1 MRRRVLFVVVLA
13 ALLVEITSCGGGG
26 SSSAPPPV
34 TLTVTV
40 SPSSAIVGTFGTTS
54 FSATVQGSSN
64 QAVTWEVN
72 GIAGGNST
80 TGTISTSGVYQAP
93 QSVPVNAGT
102 GDTTTVSVTAVAQAN
117 SSDSGFATVTVTSA
131 NQLAQ
136 ALPVELGTSGGNIDD
151 EDTTECA
158 GGTIGSLVTANGTQY
173 ILSNNHVLANEDAG
187 SDGQAIIQ
195 PSLIDTPSPCVS
207 AGANTVA
214 HLSQFIELEQ
224 PSGCTSNCT
233 PPADAAIAQV
243 VSGAVDTNGTIIQ
256 LGSSTNGSGVP
267 NDEPPSATIFSVNS
281 IVPNST
287 AVAKSGRS
295 TGLTCS
301 LAGATDLTVEVDYTH
316 GLGGSPF
323 TATYDNQIEV
333 NGGTF
338 SAAGDSGSLIVAQ
351 SNAEPVA
358 LLYAGNSTST
368 VGAPVQ
374 TALTGLD
381 DLLDPT
387 SPPNLTFVGTSDHA
401 VAGCTSTG
409 GDSFNP
415 SAQTAAP
422 QPSSAQLSAAET
434 VKNQNAT
441 TLMSDPAVIA
451 VGVAGSLDRPGDAA
465 IVLFLRKGQQL
476 VRAIPASV
484 SGFPTRVVTVDSLP
498 QSGAISQQSTAAFI
512 QSAGAQSSAHPTQ
525 QSLSAAKAVK
535 EKYASSL
542 MKQPGILGVGVTSSF
557 DNPSDA
563 AILIFVQTG
572 KTHNPIPLELDGVR
586 VRVKSTDRFRAYS
599 WGPAHPHRTQFPRVA
614 DASRSAD

>member
-1 MRRRVLFVVVLA
+1 MRRRVLYVVVLA
-13 ALLVEITSCGGGG
+13 ALFVEITSCGGGG
-26 SSSAPPPV
+26 GSSAPPPPVNV
-34 TLTVTV
+34 TVAV

-54 FSATVQGSSN
+54 FSATVQGSTN

-72 GIAGGNST
+72 GIAGGSSA

-102 GDTTTVSVTAVAQAN
+102 GDTTTVSVTAVSQAN

-136 ALPVELGTSGGNIDD
+136 TLPVALGTSGGNIDD

-158 GGTIGSLVTANGTQY
+158 GGTIGSLVVRDGTQY

-187 SDGQAIIQ
+187 TDGQAIIQ
-195 PSLIDTPSPCVS
+195 PSLIDTPSPCIS

-224 PSGCTSNCT
+224 PSGCTSSCM

-256 LGSSTNGSGVP
+256 LGSATNGSGVP
-267 NDEPPSATIFSVNS
+267 TDEPPSATVFAVAN

-301 LAGATDLTVEVDYTH
+301 LVGATDLTVEVDYTH

-358 LLYAGNSTST
+358 LLYAGNSSST
-368 VGAPVQ
+368 VGAPAATVL
-374 TALTGLD
+374 ANLPD
-381 DLLDPT
+381 T
-387 SPPNLTFVGTSDHA
+387 STPPNFPTFVGTSDHA
-401 VAGCTSTG
+401 VAGCTSSG
-409 GDSFNP
+409 SDSFNP

-422 QPSSAQLSAAET
+422 QLSSAQLSTAET
-434 VKNQNAT
+434 VKNQNAA

-451 VGVAGSLDRPGDAA
+451 VGVAGSLDRPDHAA

-476 VRAIPASV
+476 VRSIPASV

-512 QSAGAQSSAHPTQ
+512 KSAGGQSPARPTQ
-525 QSLSAAKAVK
+525 QALAAAKAVK
-535 EKYASSL
+535 EKYAPSL

-586 VRVKSTDRFRAYS
+586 VRVQSTDRFRAYG
-599 WGPAHPHRTQFPRVA
+599 WGQPKVH
-614 DASRSAD
+614 